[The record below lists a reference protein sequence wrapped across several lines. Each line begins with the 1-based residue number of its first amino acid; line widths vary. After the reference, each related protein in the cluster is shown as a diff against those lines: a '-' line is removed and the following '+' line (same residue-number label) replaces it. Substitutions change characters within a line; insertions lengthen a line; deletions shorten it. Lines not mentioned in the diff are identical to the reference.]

1 MELVISAN
9 YTHVIVLE
17 QGFENDF
24 KLFVAKFQIQIL
36 IFSYNFF
43 LQNAYTYHPW
53 RQTSLRITSAN
64 RAGQRSE
71 VENFRE

>member
-24 KLFVAKFQIQIL
+24 KLFAAKFQIQKL
-36 IFSYNFF
+36 FLSYSLS
-43 LQNAYTYHPW
+43 LQNAYTYHVF
-53 RQTSLRITSAN
+53 I
-64 RAGQRSE
+64 GY
-71 VENFRE
+71 

>member
-24 KLFVAKFQIQIL
+24 KLFAAKFKIQKLFLFYYPIVFSFKMLIL
-36 IFSYNFF
+36 IMYLLVTEPHLIYVNLNHLIVF
-43 LQNAYTYHPW
+43 L
-53 RQTSLRITSAN
+53 
-64 RAGQRSE
+64 
-71 VENFRE
+71 

>member
-43 LQNAYTYHPW
+43 PSKCLYLSSMAPN
-53 RQTSLRITSAN
+53 
-64 RAGQRSE
+64 
-71 VENFRE
+71 

>member
-36 IFSYNFF
+36 IFS
-43 LQNAYTYHPW
+43 
-53 RQTSLRITSAN
+53 
-64 RAGQRSE
+64 
-71 VENFRE
+71 

>member
-43 LQNAYTYHPW
+43 LQNAYTYHVFIGYW
-53 RQTSLRITSAN
+53 TSFDICKS
-64 RAGQRSE
+64 
-71 VENFRE
+71 